1 MVGTPSSAAG
11 GTTQPVLLSWEETA
25 IRGSQ
30 ERQEDS
36 KSLRP
41 SINQTGGGRQRD
53 VMPSTYLGESHSST
67 AGRTLA
73 EPRLVQGQDAHP
85 EDQPSG
91 QIGVPWETRIHCLHI
106 CLHMG
111 EWHANL
117 YL

>member
-1 MVGTPSSAAG
+1 MQLGEPYKL
-11 GTTQPVLLSWEETA
+11 VLLSWEGTA
-25 IRGSQ
+25 IWGSQ
-30 ERQEDS
+30 ERQKDS

-41 SINQTGGGRQRD
+41 SINQTGGGGQRAA
-53 VMPSTYLGESHSST
+53 MSSTYLGENSST

-73 EPRLVQGQDAHP
+73 EPRLMQGQDAHP

-91 QIGVPWETRIHCLHI
+91 QVGVPWETRIHCLHI

-111 EWHANL
+111 ERHANL